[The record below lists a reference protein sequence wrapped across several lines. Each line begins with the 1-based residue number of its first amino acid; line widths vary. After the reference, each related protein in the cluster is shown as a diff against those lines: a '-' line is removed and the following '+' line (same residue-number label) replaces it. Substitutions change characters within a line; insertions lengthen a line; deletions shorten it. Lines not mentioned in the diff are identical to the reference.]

1 MRRFSNY
8 FVLLLFLICGCQ
20 PTEHKPKNR
29 PQILR
34 TCIAADILSSD
45 PRKGVSMHNQG
56 VVRMLFAG
64 LVRLEQDLTP
74 RLELAES
81 YRISPDYKTYV
92 FTLKDCKWSD
102 GSPITASDFEN
113 SWKAALTPAYSS
125 AGTNMFFHIKNGRKA
140 FLGQISIDQFG
151 VKALDDK
158 TLVIEL
164 ENPNPHF
171 LNILFHSVFSP
182 VHKSML
188 YTPPNNAQLI
198 CSGPFC
204 LKKHLFENQIVLEKN
219 PSYWNS
225 ANVKLDELH
234 YYIIKDRQTALAM
247 FEKEEL
253 DWLGEPLTKIA
264 LESIPSLKAKGRLN
278 SFPFAGQQW
287 MFINT
292 EKKPLSNVNI
302 RKALSYAMNR
312 KMIMK
317 ELLHLDEAQPTLG
330 LIPKIVKK
338 EKWHPWFVDN
348 DVQEAKALFE
358 KGLGELGLLGKPFPK
373 IKISYHIATDPKPI
387 QAIQQMWKE
396 NLGID
401 VEVDAMDPSSLFNN
415 WYSRNYDITWLGW
428 IVPYNDPTCM
438 MELFKY
444 KNSQPNNSGW
454 ENSDF
459 IRHAEASLSSGSE
472 SERLAHNEA
481 AEKIFCD
488 EMPSIPVYDTVAF
501 YLQQPYVKDVV
512 VNELYLVDFERA
524 YLEPETKQELHAH

>member
-1 MRRFSNY
+1 MKWSR
-8 FVLLLFLICGCQ
+8 LLLVFCLLMLCGCQ
-20 PTEHKPKNR
+20 TSTAKPKNR
-29 PQILR
+29 PQALR
-34 TCIAADILSSD
+34 TCIGADILSLD
-45 PRKGVSMHNQG
+45 PRKGVSMQNQG
-56 VVRMLFAG
+56 VLRMLFVG

-81 YRISPDYKTYV
+81 YRVSPDHKIYT
-92 FTLKDCKWSD
+92 FTLRDCNWSD
-102 GSPITASDFEN
+102 GSPITAYDFEN

-125 AGTNMFFHIKNGRKA
+125 AGTNMFFHLKNGRKA
-140 FLGQISIDQFG
+140 FLGQISLDQLG

-158 TLVIEL
+158 TLIIEL

-171 LNILFHSVFSP
+171 LNILFNSVFSP

-188 YTPPNNAQLI
+188 YTAPNNAQLT
-198 CSGPFC
+198 CSGPFR
-204 LKKHLFENQIVLEKN
+204 LKEYLFQNQIVLEKN

-225 ANVKLDELH
+225 ANVKLDELY
-234 YYIIKDRQTALAM
+234 YYIIKDRATALSM
-247 FEKEEL
+247 FEKKEL
-253 DWLGEPLTKIA
+253 DWLGEPLAKIP
-264 LESIPSLKAKGRLN
+264 LDSIPSLKKKGLLN
-278 SFPFAGQQW
+278 SFTFAGQQW

-292 EKKPLSNVNI
+292 EKLPLNNANI
-302 RKALSYAMNR
+302 RKALSYALDR

-317 ELLHLDEAQPTLG
+317 ELLYLDEMQPTLG

-348 DVQEAKALFE
+348 DVQEAKALFA
-358 KGLGELGLLGKPFPK
+358 KGLKELGLLGKPFPK
-373 IKISYHIATDPKPI
+373 IKISYHIAAEPKPI

-401 VEVDAMDPSSLFNN
+401 VEIQPVDPSVLFSN
-415 WYSRNYDITWLGW
+415 WYNHDYDITWLSW
-428 IVPYNDPTCM
+428 IIQYNDPVCM
-438 MELFKY
+438 MELFKH

-459 IRHAEASLSSGSE
+459 IRHAEASLSSSSE
-472 SERLAHNEA
+472 IERLTHNEA

-488 EMPSIPVYDTVAF
+488 EMPSIPVHDTAAF

-512 VNELYLVDFERA
+512 VNELYLIDFDRA
-524 YLEPETKQELHAH
+524 YLATETK